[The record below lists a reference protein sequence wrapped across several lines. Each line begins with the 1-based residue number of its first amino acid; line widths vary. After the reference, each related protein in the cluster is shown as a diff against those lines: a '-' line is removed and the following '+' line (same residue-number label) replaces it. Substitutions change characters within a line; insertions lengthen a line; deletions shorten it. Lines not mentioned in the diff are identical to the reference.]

1 MGGTAAAAESPRLL
15 GPSGQPCEGSDKASG
30 LPDCTGHP
38 HLRLERPPT
47 PWLRSWKKFLVE
59 KPKKKLEKTP
69 PRYRFT
75 PSPYISL
82 PTDFLANHSSQAG
95 IIWNHLLLPSPCLLL
110 FSGTLGLRSA
120 GDQGVHV
127 HVVAQAVLRSCLSS
141 WQPFRKENFLFIS
154 ASSPQ
159 TASGFLGVPS
169 DHRQLLGSSSA
180 IAQILLPAAMRTN
193 SV

>member
-1 MGGTAAAAESPRLL
+1 M
-15 GPSGQPCEGSDKASG
+15 
-30 LPDCTGHP
+30 H
-38 HLRLERPPT
+38 RPPT
-47 PWLRSWKKFLVE
+47 PQVE
-59 KPKKKLEKTP
+59 IFEKVSGGETKKKLEKTP

-75 PSPYISL
+75 LSPYISL

-127 HVVAQAVLRSCLSS
+127 HIVAQAVLRSCLSS

-159 TASGFLGVPS
+159 TASGFLGIPS

-180 IAQILLPAAMRTN
+180 ITQILLPAAMKTN